1 MVMVE
6 KTDMTVEMDQADKT
20 VQVERLKTLPA
31 ADGFHM
37 PGEFEPHKGTIMIWP
52 ERPGSWA
59 YGAKDARKS
68 LCKNRRGYSRRRR
81 GLHVSRTFFLG
92 VCKGSFFGKSE
103 KIHILPIETDD
114 AWARDVGPT
123 FVKNARKE
131 VRGINWR
138 FNAWGGEVDGL
149 YASWEKDDAAAE
161 AICDALDYP
170 VYDVGDFVLE
180 GGSIHSDGEGTLL
193 VTEACLLSPGRN
205 PHLTKE
211 EIEKKLCEYLGAE
224 KVIWLKNGIWQDE
237 TNEHI
242 DNVCAFVKPG
252 EVVLAW
258 TDDEKDPQYAL
269 SMEDYQ
275 ILENETDAKGR
286 KFMIHKLPIPEKP
299 VCIQEQDLK
308 GLMFEPGEDTREAGE
323 RLAASYVNFY
333 IANEAVLVPQFQD
346 KHDKLACDIL
356 GKLFPDRRI
365 CPIDA
370 RAIII
375 GGGNIHC
382 ITQQIPSGIGK

>member
-59 YGAKDARKS
+59 YGAKDARKA
-68 LCKNRRGYSRRRR
+68 
-81 GLHVSRTFFLG
+81 FA
-92 VCKGSFFGKSE
+92 
-103 KIHILPIETDD
+103 KIAEAIAEGE
-114 AWARDVGPT
+114 DVYM
-123 FVKNARKE
+123 
-131 VRGINWR
+131 
-138 FNAWGGEVDGL
+138 L
-149 YASWEKDDAAAE
+149 ASWEKDDAAAE

>member
-6 KTDMTVEMDQADKT
+6 KTDMTAEMDQADKT

-59 YGAKDARKS
+59 YGAKDARKAFAKIAEAIAEGEEVYMLAGPSS
-68 LCKNRRGYSRRRR
+68 LESAKAAFS
-81 GLHVSRTFFLG
+81 
-92 VCKGSFFGKSE
+92 GKSE

-211 EIEKKLCEYLGAE
+211 EIDEAYEKNTGVLIADRFDEDDLDYVATPAVLC
-224 KVIWLKNGIWQDE
+224 KNHGPFTWGKDAHEAVHNAVVLEEVAKMASRCEMINPD
-237 TNEHI
+237 
-242 DNVCAFVKPG
+242 VKP
-252 EVVLAW
+252 A
-258 TDDEKDPQYAL
+258 PQEL
-269 SMEDYQ
+269 
-275 ILENETDAKGR
+275 
-286 KFMIHKLPIPEKP
+286 
-299 VCIQEQDLK
+299 
-308 GLMFEPGEDTREAGE
+308 
-323 RLAASYVNFY
+323 
-333 IANEAVLVPQFQD
+333 QD
-346 KHDKLACDIL
+346 KHYFRKHGANAYYGQP
-356 GKLFPDRRI
+356 GK
-365 CPIDA
+365 
-370 RAIII
+370 
-375 GGGNIHC
+375 
-382 ITQQIPSGIGK
+382 

>member
-6 KTDMTVEMDQADKT
+6 KTDMTAEMDQADKT
-20 VQVERLKTLPA
+20 VQAERLKTLPA

-59 YGAKDARKS
+59 YGAKDARKAFAKIAEAIAEGEEVYMLAGPSS
-68 LCKNRRGYSRRRR
+68 LASAKAAFS
-81 GLHVSRTFFLG
+81 
-92 VCKGSFFGKSE
+92 GKSE

-170 VYDVGDFVLE
+170 VYDAGDFVLE

-193 VTEACLLSPGRN
+193 VTEYKWYG
-205 PHLTKE
+205 
-211 EIEKKLCEYLGAE
+211 
-224 KVIWLKNGIWQDE
+224 
-237 TNEHI
+237 
-242 DNVCAFVKPG
+242 
-252 EVVLAW
+252 
-258 TDDEKDPQYAL
+258 
-269 SMEDYQ
+269 
-275 ILENETDAKGR
+275 
-286 KFMIHKLPIPEKP
+286 
-299 VCIQEQDLK
+299 
-308 GLMFEPGEDTREAGE
+308 
-323 RLAASYVNFY
+323 
-333 IANEAVLVPQFQD
+333 
-346 KHDKLACDIL
+346 
-356 GKLFPDRRI
+356 RI
-365 CPIDA
+365 CLP
-370 RAIII
+370 
-375 GGGNIHC
+375 
-382 ITQQIPSGIGK
+382 

>member
-6 KTDMTVEMDQADKT
+6 KTDMTGEMDKINKT
-20 VQVERLKTLPA
+20 VQAERLKTLPA
-31 ADGFHM
+31 SDGFHM

-52 ERPGSWA
+52 ERPGSWT
-59 YGAKDARKS
+59 YGARDARKAFAQIAEAIAEGEEVYMLAGPS
-68 LCKNRRGYSRRRR
+68 AMESAKAAFS
-81 GLHVSRTFFLG
+81 
-92 VCKGSFFGKSE
+92 GKSE

-149 YASWEKDDAAAE
+149 DA
-161 AICDALDYP
+161 
-170 VYDVGDFVLE
+170 GDFVLE

-205 PHLTKE
+205 PRLTKE
-211 EIEKKLCEYLGAE
+211 EIEKKLCEYLGAK

-237 TNEHI
+237 TNEHV

-258 TDDEKDPQYAL
+258 TDDKEDPQYAL

-286 KFMIHKLPIPEKP
+286 KFVIHKLPIPEKP
-299 VCIQEQDLK
+299 VCIQEEDLK
-308 GLMFEPGEDTREAGE
+308 GLAFEPGEDIREAGE

-356 GKLFPDRRI
+356 GKLFPERKI

-370 RAIII
+370 QAIII

-382 ITQQIPSGIGK
+382 ITQQIPSGCGK